1 MNWYRFSNFKSTIM
15 KKILFLFTVFATAVI
30 SSPSQKAGSWF
41 NVRELYPKTWVIDDH
56 GSDNM
61 YLIEGADSAMLID
74 NGLGTADLR
83 PVVKKLTSKPLIV
96 VITHGHPDHAG
107 SDYQFEKVYI
117 HPADSAAARQFN
129 LPEARTASA
138 KNMQQGAGP
147 AESELYKGKSFN
159 TRMVPVREGSIFNLG
174 KRRIQVIEAPGH
186 TPGEICLLD
195 IGNKYLF
202 TGDNSNVLVW
212 LFLPNSRPL
221 HEYLLTLEKL
231 AARSSEYT
239 TIFPGHGGPLS
250 ADFVNDQVAC
260 VKGILNNTLERKP
273 YKSFAGD
280 AMVSVYGR
288 ASVTFNPD
296 NL

>member
-1 MNWYRFSNFKSTIM
+1 M
-15 KKILFLFTVFATAVI
+15 KKMFLLFVLPALAVFN
-30 SSPSQKAGSWF
+30 SLSQSTGSWYT
-41 NVRELYPKTWVIDDH
+41 VKELYPKTWVIDDH

-61 YLIEGADSAMLID
+61 YLIEGTDSAMLID
-74 NGLGTADLR
+74 NGLGTADITA
-83 PVVKKLTSKPLIV
+83 VVKKLTSKPLIV

-107 SDYQFEKVYI
+107 ADYQFEKVYI
-117 HPADSAAARQFN
+117 HPADSAAVRQFN
-129 LPEARTASA
+129 LPETRAASA
-138 KNMQQGAGP
+138 KSMQQGAGP
-147 AESELYKGKSFN
+147 GENELFRGKPFN
-159 TRMVPVREGSIFNLG
+159 TRMIPVSEGRIFDLG
-174 KRRIQVIEAPGH
+174 GRKIQVIDAPGH

-202 TGDNSNVLVW
+202 TGDNSNTLVW

-221 HEYLLTLEKL
+221 REYLTTLEKL
-231 AARSSEYT
+231 AARMSEFT
-239 TIFPGHGGPLS
+239 VILPGHGGPLP
-250 ADFVNDQVAC
+250 AGFINDQIAC

-280 AMVSVYGR
+280 AMVSVYGT

>member
-1 MNWYRFSNFKSTIM
+1 M
-15 KKILFLFTVFATAVI
+15 KKILLLFTLSALAVFN
-30 SSPSQKAGSWF
+30 SHSQSPGSWF
-41 NVRELYPKTWVIDDH
+41 NVKELSPKTWVIDDH

-74 NGLGTADLR
+74 NGLGTADLTA
-83 PVVKKLTSKPLIV
+83 VVNKLTSKPLIV

-107 SDYQFEKVYI
+107 ADYQFEKVYI

-129 LPEARTASA
+129 LPETRAASA
-138 KNMQQGAGP
+138 KSMQQGAGP
-147 AESELYKGKSFN
+147 GENELYRGKPFN
-159 TRMVPVREGSIFNLG
+159 TRMIPVSEGRIFDLG
-174 KRRIQVIEAPGH
+174 GRKIQVIDAPGH

-202 TGDNSNVLVW
+202 TGDNSNTLVW

-221 HEYLLTLEKL
+221 HEYLPTLEKL
-231 AARSSEYT
+231 AARSSEFT
-239 TIFPGHGGPLS
+239 TIFPGHGGPLP
-250 ADFVNDQVAC
+250 ADFINDQVAC

-280 AMVSVYGR
+280 AMVSVFGR

>member
-1 MNWYRFSNFKSTIM
+1 M
-15 KKILFLFTVFATAVI
+15 KRIFFTVLMSLAVTI
-30 SSPSQKAGSWF
+30 SLSGQIHSSWF
-41 NVRELYPKTWVIDDH
+41 NASELAPGTWVIDDH

-83 PVVKKLTSKPLIV
+83 PVLKKLTSKPLIV

-117 HPADSAAARQFN
+117 HPADSSAAKQFN
-129 LPEARTASA
+129 MPEARAASA
-138 KNMQQGAGP
+138 KNMQQGTGP
-147 AESELYKGKSFN
+147 AESDLYKGKPFN
-159 TRMVPVREGSIFNLG
+159 TRMIPLKDGMIFDLGS
-174 KRRIQVIEAPGH
+174 RRIQVIEAPGH
-186 TPGEICLLD
+186 TPGEICLID

-202 TGDNSNVLVW
+202 TGDNNNVLVW
-212 LFLPNSRPL
+212 LFLQNCRPL
-221 HEYLLTLEKL
+221 HEYLTTLEKL
-231 AARSSEYT
+231 SARSSEFK
-239 TIFPGHGGPLS
+239 TIFPGHGAPLP
-250 ADFVNDQVAC
+250 ADFINDQIEC

-273 YKSFAGD
+273 YKSFAGE

>member
-1 MNWYRFSNFKSTIM
+1 M
-15 KKILFLFTVFATAVI
+15 KKIMLLFALLALAVFN
-30 SSPSQKAGSWF
+30 SPSQSTGPWYNIK
-41 NVRELYPKTWVIDDH
+41 ELYPKTWVIDDH

-74 NGLGTADLR
+74 NGLGTADLAA
-83 PVVKKLTSKPLIV
+83 VVKRITSKPLVV

-107 SDYQFEKVYI
+107 ADYQFEKVYI
-117 HPADSAAARQFN
+117 HPADSSAARQFN
-129 LPEARTASA
+129 MPETRSASA
-138 KNMQQGAGP
+138 KAMQQGAGP
-147 AESELYKGKSFN
+147 GTHETYRGTLFN
-159 TRMVPVREGSIFNLG
+159 TKMIPVREGRVFDLG
-174 KRRIQVIEAPGH
+174 GRKIEVIEAPGH

-195 IGNKYLF
+195 TGNKYLF
-202 TGDNSNVLVW
+202 TGDNSNTLVW
-212 LFLPNSRPL
+212 LFLPNSMPL

-239 TIFPGHGGPLS
+239 TLLPGHGRPLP
-250 ADFVNDQVAC
+250 ADFINDQVDC